1 MALAMKVET
10 LIRAEASRDT
20 AAREVVKEM
29 QGLGIVTAILPELKA
44 IVHMEDTDKDPA
56 VWVDTDVF
64 VDKRTG

>member
-1 MALAMKVET
+1 MGLAMKAEA
-10 LIRAEASRDT
+10 LIRAEAARDT

-44 IVHMEDTDKDPA
+44 IVHMEDVDKDPA